1 MNVMLYAK
9 ERIGTTKSKKEI
21 LHLVKQI
28 AQPKKKS
35 VIILHQKKIK
45 RILMV
50 TVMPAMMPVMMLAMI
65 RIVLR
70 QVKRNYVSQKK
81 LLLIQLTRIQV
92 RIKISL

>member
-50 TVMPAMMPVMMLAMI
+50 TVMPAMMPVMMPAMI

-70 QVKRNYVSQKK
+70 QERNYVSQKK